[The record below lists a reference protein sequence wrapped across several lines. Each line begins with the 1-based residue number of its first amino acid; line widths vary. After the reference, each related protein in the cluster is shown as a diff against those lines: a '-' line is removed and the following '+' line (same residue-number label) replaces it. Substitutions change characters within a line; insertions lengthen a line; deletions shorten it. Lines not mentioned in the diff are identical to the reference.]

1 MANHENPYQAKF
13 VSDVLSEFKVQINM
27 GLSDEEVKLRQSTYG
42 LNEVL
47 EKKQSK
53 TFLFLKNFWGL
64 TAIMLEL
71 TIIISALLSK
81 YMDAYLITGLMLFN
95 ALIGFSQENKATKTV
110 EALKK
115 SLQVIVRV
123 LRNSKWNSVNGNQL
137 VPGDIIR
144 IRTGD
149 FVTADAKI
157 IDGNVQADQS
167 ALTGESLF
175 ISKKESDI
183 LFSGSVIKSGECSAE
198 VTATGANTF
207 FGKTAQ
213 LVQTAKHKLHMEEV
227 VTSVVKILFFIVII
241 FVGITT
247 VVSLMRGE
255 SFLSILPLL
264 LILLVS
270 AVPVAL
276 PAMFTVSM
284 AKGAKQL
291 ADNGILVSRLSATED
306 AATLTTL
313 CIDKT
318 GTITQNKLTIK
329 EIVPAENYKTEDV
342 LLYGTLASVEANNDP
357 IDLAFVQ
364 KGSEEKINTAT
375 YKQISFTPFSAE
387 IKRTEAIIQKDDVK
401 FKAIKGAYN
410 TMKGLCKLEN
420 INLDQTVKSWAEKGF
435 RTIAVA
441 IEKDGKTQF
450 VGIAAMF
457 DPPLPD
463 SAQMI
468 NEIKNLGVK
477 VKMLTGDALPIAKE
491 IARQVGV
498 GEDIESAGLLHNNK
512 SKDESHSI
520 ILTHT
525 GFAEVL
531 PEDKFTIVK
540 NLQLF
545 NEITGMTGDGVNDAP
560 ALKQAEVGIAVHSA
574 TDVAKQAAS
583 VILLKSGLESIIN
596 LISIGRTTHHRIS
609 NWVISKISKTLFTV
623 LFVCASYLLTGQF
636 IVSAFDMVMLLFII
650 DFVSLALST
659 DNVSW
664 SKKPGT
670 WNTKPMIK
678 NGFLLGILL
687 IIEAIIWLFA
697 VKEFFQLTDINQ
709 LQSFGFAVLFFASV
723 FNLIIIRTD
732 RYFYK
737 QKIGNI
743 LLCVLIAD
751 ILLVLFLLTTGLI
764 GFTSL
769 PMIITISTL
778 FYFAFCSFVIND
790 WVKVKVKV
798 KVK

>member
-1 MANHENPYQAKF
+1 MANQENPYQSKSVAE
-13 VSDVLSEFKVQINM
+13 VLSEFKVQTTT
-27 GLSDEEVKLRQSTYG
+27 GLTDEEVKRRQSTYG
-42 LNEVL
+42 LNEVS

-53 TFLFLKNFWGL
+53 VFLFLKNFWGL
-64 TAIMLEL
+64 TGIMLEL
-71 TIIISALLSK
+71 TIMISILLSK
-81 YMDAYLITGLMLFN
+81 FIDAYLISGLMLFN
-95 ALIGFSQENKATKTV
+95 ALIGFSQENKASKTV

-123 LRNSKWNSVNGNQL
+123 LRNCKWTKINGNQL

-149 FVTADAKI
+149 FVAADAKI

-167 ALTGESLF
+167 ALTGESLLV
-175 ISKKESDI
+175 SKKENDI
-183 LFSGSVIKSGECSAE
+183 LFSGSVIKGGECNAV
-198 VTATGANTF
+198 VTATGANTY

-227 VTSVVKILFFIVII
+227 VASVVKILFLIVLI

-247 VVSLMRGE
+247 GVSLMRGE

-291 ADNGILVSRLSATED
+291 TDKGILVSRLSATED

-329 EIVPAENYKTEDV
+329 EIAPAENFKSNDV
-342 LLYGTLASVEANNDP
+342 LLYGALASVEANNDP
-357 IDLAFVQ
+357 IDLAFFQ
-364 KGSEEKINTAT
+364 KSSEEKIDTKI
-375 YKQISFTPFSAE
+375 YGQISFTPFSAE
-387 IKRTEAIIQKDDVK
+387 IKRTEAVIQKDDVIIK
-401 FKAIKGAYN
+401 VMKGAYN
-410 TMKGLCKLEN
+410 TIKGLCKLEN

-441 IEKDGKTQF
+441 AEKDGRMQLA
-450 VGIAAMF
+450 GIAAMF

-491 IARQVGV
+491 IARQVGI
-498 GEDIESAGLLHNNK
+498 GKDIESASLLHNNK
-512 SKDESHSI
+512 SRNDNHSI
-520 ILTHT
+520 IFAHS

-540 NLQLF
+540 NLQQH

-596 LISIGRTTHHRIS
+596 LISVGRTTHHRIS

-623 LFVCASYLLTGQF
+623 LFVCAAYMITGQF
-636 IVSAFDMVMLLFII
+636 VVSPFDMVMLLFII

-664 SKKPGT
+664 SKKPET

-678 NGFLLGILL
+678 KGFVLGILL
-687 IIEAIIWLFA
+687 IIEAMIWHFA
-697 VKEFFQLTDINQ
+697 AKEFFRLTDINQ

-743 LLCVLIAD
+743 LLWVLVAD
-751 ILLVLFLLTTGLI
+751 ILLVLFLLTVGLI

-769 PMIITISTL
+769 PVIVTISTL
-778 FYFAFCSFVIND
+778 IYFAFCSFVVND
-790 WVKVKVKV
+790 WIKVRVK
-798 KVK
+798 